1 MSEKVSSLAA
11 YGALG
16 MPLAMAALPV
26 YVQVPIYYTSHL
38 GLALSL
44 TGTVLFAARLVDT
57 VQDPWLGQ
65 WIDRL
70 ARRGRLTPM
79 LCGAALLLAVTFAG
93 LWLPP
98 LSGNALAAWLALALI
113 AVYTAHSLLNI
124 TYLAWG
130 ARLAPST
137 AGLTNAAGWREG
149 AGLLGVMLA
158 SALPTWLM
166 NSRTWSAEQGMAV
179 YSALFAVL
187 LLAGLLALLRYAP
200 RWRDPALTVA
210 PNWMATLANARF
222 RQLLVPYFLNAIS
235 VSVPATLALFFI
247 ADRLQAPRWSG
258 LFLAIYFAAGAAGL
272 PGWTRLAARIGPA
285 RAWRLGMALAVAAF
299 VWATLLGPGD
309 APAYLAVCVMA
320 GLALGADLILPPVL
334 LACLIPPNEQ
344 PAGYY
349 GVWSLFGK
357 LALALSGL
365 TLPLLAALGYQPGA
379 VAGGGAALA
388 LAYGGLPCL
397 FKLAAWGTLRAAEF
411 STSEEPST

>member
-1 MSEKVSSLAA
+1 MSEKVSALAA

-26 YVQVPIYYTSHL
+26 YVQVPIYYTTHL

-79 LCGAALLLAVTFAG
+79 LVVAALLLAMTFAG

-137 AGLTNAAGWREG
+137 TGLTNAAGWREG

-166 NSRTWSAEQGMAV
+166 NSHTWSAERGMAA

-187 LLAGLLALLRYAP
+187 LFIGLLALLRYAP
-200 RWRDPALTVA
+200 RWRDPVVAVA
-210 PNWMATLANARF
+210 PNWTSTLANARF

-258 LFLAIYFAAGAAGL
+258 LFLAVYFAAGAAGL

-299 VWATLLGPGD
+299 IWATLLGPGD

-349 GVWSLFGK
+349 GVWSLLGK

-365 TLPLLAALGYQPGA
+365 TLPLLAAFGYQPGA
-379 VAGGGAALA
+379 AASGGAALA

-397 FKLAAWGTLRAAEF
+397 FKLAAWGTLRTAEF

>member
-1 MSEKVSSLAA
+1 MKEKASALAA

-26 YVQVPIYYTSHL
+26 YVQVPIYYTAHL

-70 ARRGRLTPM
+70 ARCGRLTPM
-79 LCGAALLLAVTFAG
+79 LAGAALLLAVTFAG

-130 ARLAPST
+130 ARLAPNT

-149 AGLLGVMLA
+149 AGLIGVMLA

-166 NSRTWSAEQGMAV
+166 NSRTWPAERGMAV

-187 LLAGLLALLRYAP
+187 LLIGLLALLRYAP
-200 RWRDPALTVA
+200 RWRDPVVAVA
-210 PNWMATLANARF
+210 PNWTSTLANARF

-285 RAWRLGMALAVAAF
+285 RSWRLGMALAVAAF

-309 APAYLAVCVMA
+309 VPAYLAVCVMA

-334 LACLIPPNEQ
+334 LACLIPPNEP

-349 GVWSLFGK
+349 GVWSLLGK

-365 TLPLLAALGYQPGA
+365 TLPLLAAFGYRPGA
-379 VAGGGAALA
+379 AASGGAALA